1 MNDKMQPDPQPETDA
16 TGKAAA
22 ENGEASP
29 EAGANDTITILVS
42 EFETLKRDVGE
53 WKERCQRNQAEFDNI
68 RKRLRKEADEA
79 GSRAVARSVK
89 PLLNEVDN
97 LGRALEAA
105 TPDTFNEFAQG
116 VTLTRQN
123 ILSAFQ
129 GQGIET
135 VVCEG
140 LFDPTVHEVIAEQ
153 ESAEVPKGTILQVC
167 RAGYKLK
174 DQLVRSAQVIV
185 AKPPVIVAAG

>member
-1 MNDKMQPDPQPETDA
+1 MNDNMQPDPQPEADPSSD
-16 TGKAAA
+16 
-22 ENGEASP
+22 ASP
-29 EAGANDTITILVS
+29 EAGVNDTITILVS

-123 ILSAFQ
+123 ILTAFQ
-129 GQGIET
+129 GQGIEA

-140 LFDPTVHEVIAEQ
+140 IFDPTVHEVIAEQ
-153 ESAEVPKGTILQVC
+153 ESADVPKGTILQVC

-185 AKPPVIVAAG
+185 AKPPAAG

>member
-1 MNDKMQPDPQPETDA
+1 MSDQTHPQPDPQPREDLEPDQQLDDA
-16 TGKAAA
+16 VG
-22 ENGEASP
+22 NASS
-29 EAGANDTITILVS
+29 ETITILAS
-42 EFETLKRDVGE
+42 EFEAAKRESGE

-79 GSRAVARSVK
+79 GSRAVARAVK
-89 PLLNEVDN
+89 PLLNEIDN

-105 TPDTFNEFAQG
+105 TPATFNEFAQG

-123 ILSAFQ
+123 LLSALQ
-129 GQGIET
+129 AQGIEA
-135 VVCEG
+135 VICEG

-153 ESAEVPKGTILQVC
+153 ESAEVAKGTILQVC

-174 DQLVRSAQVIV
+174 EQLVRSAQVIV
-185 AKPPVIVAAG
+185 AKPPVAG